1 MTTKVS
7 SDKVANDAK
16 NIEKV
21 WKTKPDMTLGKN
33 DDDKVTLVDYQG
45 SKKAVDDWE
54 DKIEDARNVLTGL
67 LDSRDDSALKL
78 SGLNTRRSAPFAV
91 SSAQTPPS
99 TIKRAARAP
108 ANARSRYAR
117 TGVPRKTTDQNMLPS
132 YDLAEATSLGLVV
145 LSKFIRLVGR
155 DRWARRVVL
164 AEADSPA
171 VCRNALCPAASHRI
185 ECPYQRRRTTNRRVR
200 ARDLQRRR

>member
-7 SDKVANDAK
+7 SDKVASDAK

-78 SGLNTRRSAPFAV
+78 SGLNTRALSAIRGIFGPD
-91 SSAQTPPS
+91 SAEYDQAGGTRTSERKKPVRKNANTP
-99 TIKRAARAP
+99 
-108 ANARSRYAR
+108 
-117 TGVPRKTTDQNMLPS
+117 QN
-132 YDLAEATSLGLVV
+132 
-145 LSKFIRLVGR
+145 
-155 DRWARRVVL
+155 
-164 AEADSPA
+164 
-171 VCRNALCPAASHRI
+171 N
-185 ECPYQRRRTTNRRVR
+185 
-200 ARDLQRRR
+200 

>member
-1 MTTKVS
+1 MTTKIS
-7 SDKVANDAK
+7 SDKVASDAK

-78 SGLNTRRSAPFAV
+78 SGLNTRALSAIRGIFGPD
-91 SSAQTPPS
+91 SAEYDQAGGTRTSERKKPVRKNANTP
-99 TIKRAARAP
+99 
-108 ANARSRYAR
+108 
-117 TGVPRKTTDQNMLPS
+117 QN
-132 YDLAEATSLGLVV
+132 
-145 LSKFIRLVGR
+145 
-155 DRWARRVVL
+155 
-164 AEADSPA
+164 
-171 VCRNALCPAASHRI
+171 N
-185 ECPYQRRRTTNRRVR
+185 
-200 ARDLQRRR
+200 

>member
-1 MTTKVS
+1 MTTKIS

-78 SGLNTRRSAPFAV
+78 SGLNTRALSAIRGIFGPD
-91 SSAQTPPS
+91 SAEYDQAGGTRTSERKKPVRKNGNTP
-99 TIKRAARAP
+99 
-108 ANARSRYAR
+108 
-117 TGVPRKTTDQNMLPS
+117 QN
-132 YDLAEATSLGLVV
+132 
-145 LSKFIRLVGR
+145 
-155 DRWARRVVL
+155 
-164 AEADSPA
+164 
-171 VCRNALCPAASHRI
+171 N
-185 ECPYQRRRTTNRRVR
+185 
-200 ARDLQRRR
+200 